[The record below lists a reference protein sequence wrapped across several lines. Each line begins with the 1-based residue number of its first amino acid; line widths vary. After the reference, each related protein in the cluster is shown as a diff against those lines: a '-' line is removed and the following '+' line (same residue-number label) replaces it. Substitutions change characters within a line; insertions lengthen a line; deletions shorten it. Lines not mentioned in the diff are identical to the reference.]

1 MKIKEVKQVIDKFKK
16 KMKEKKDKKKRL
28 SAIPPKPKTEKT
40 DEALFSAFFIAFKNV
55 LAIVELDENCSF
67 ADVKRAYKK
76 MCRKYH
82 PDRHMELA
90 ESDRQERE
98 DMFKSYKEVY
108 DLIIE
113 NWPYIEEVQQSK
125 QSS

>member
-76 MCRKYH
+76 CV
-82 PDRHMELA
+82 
-90 ESDRQERE
+90 ESIILIDIWSWPNQTGRRE
-98 DMFKSYKEVY
+98 KICLRVIRR
-108 DLIIE
+108 LTT
-113 NWPYIEEVQQSK
+113 
-125 QSS
+125 